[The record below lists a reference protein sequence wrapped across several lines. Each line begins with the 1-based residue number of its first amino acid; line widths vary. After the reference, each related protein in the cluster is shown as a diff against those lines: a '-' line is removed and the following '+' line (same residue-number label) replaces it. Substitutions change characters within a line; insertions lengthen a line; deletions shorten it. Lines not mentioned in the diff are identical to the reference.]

1 MSATEVILTHAGQR
15 RGLRISLPAT
25 SANLGPGFDSVGLAL
40 SMRLTIEAEE
50 AASFQVQ
57 ATGRDADRCGALEDN
72 LILETY
78 ADVLRRAGAR
88 AAPLR
93 LKLHNEIPLGM
104 GCGSSAAA
112 LLAGVA
118 LADHFGAL
126 ELSDA
131 GIVAEASRRE
141 GHPDN
146 VTACWYGGFTVA
158 AVSEESVQVA
168 TFGQRFVQNPTQSFA
183 QSLAQIS
190 GSTRMWEM
198 LLAMPAVSLATRQA
212 RALLP
217 ESYSKADAIFNVQRA
232 ALLVAAFAQG
242 RLDLLKTAMQD
253 RMHQPYRQEAC
264 PLLKK
269 MLPLMK
275 EPEIAAVVLSG
286 AGPSVLVFLS
296 ESISLLEAET
306 RMQSMVGSDVE
317 ILPVRVGGGAELT
330 LL

>member
-1 MSATEVILTHAGQR
+1 V
-15 RGLRISLPAT
+15 RISLPAT
-25 SANLGPGFDSVGLAL
+25 SANLGPGFDAVGLAL
-40 SMRLTIEAEE
+40 SMRLTVEAQ
-50 AASFQVQ
+50 AAAGFQIQ
-57 ATGRDADRCGALEDN
+57 ATGRDAERCGGVEDN

-78 ADVLRRAGAR
+78 REVLERAGAKV
-88 AAPLR
+88 APLH
-93 LKLHNEIPLGM
+93 LKVHNEIPLGM

-118 LADHFGAL
+118 LADHFGGL
-126 ELSDA
+126 DWSDA
-131 GIVAEASRRE
+131 GIVAEACRRE

-158 AVSEESVQVA
+158 AVSGESVQVA
-168 TFGQRFVQNPTQSFA
+168 AFGQHFVQNSAQHFV

-198 LLAMPAVSLATRQA
+198 LLAVPATSLTTRQA

-217 ESYSKADAIFNVQRA
+217 EGYSKADAIFNVQRA

-242 RLDLLKTAMQD
+242 RLDLLGTAMQD

-264 PLLKK
+264 PLLKT
-269 MLPLMK
+269 MLPLMR
-275 EPEIAAVVLSG
+275 EREIAGVALSG

-296 ESISLLEAET
+296 EHATLLEAET
-306 RMQSMVGSDVE
+306 LIQGVVGPDVELLPIRVGS
-317 ILPVRVGGGAELT
+317 GAERSFL
-330 LL
+330 